1 MGGSWLRVGV
11 VGPLVPYVSGFALEL
26 EGQGYR
32 PGPVCDQVRL
42 MAHVSRWL
50 DGLGLGV
57 DDLTSERVAEF
68 LVVRR
73 RAGYVLRRSAKG
85 VAPLLGYLGRLGVVP
100 VPVLVVAATPDELF
114 LDGYRRYLVEER
126 GLAASTVTSYLHVAG
141 LFLASRSELP
151 GLGLVELRAGEVIE
165 FVLAECCE
173 RSVGSAAYV
182 VTGLRSL
189 LRFCYL
195 EGIIARPL
203 AEAVPAVASRRLA
216 GLPRALDRDAV
227 ARLLKSCDRRTVFG
241 RRDFAVLMLLV
252 RLGLRSGEVAGL
264 RLHDIDW
271 RRGELLV
278 RGKGG
283 KEERLPLPVDV
294 GDAVAGWLGR
304 GRPRCAV
311 REVFTRVRAP
321 HRGLGRAG
329 VSAIVVAAGKRAG
342 LVGVHAHR
350 LRHTAAT
357 ELLRAG
363 AGLGEIGLLLR
374 HESVLTTS
382 IYAKVDRASLRQLAK
397 PWPVSVSGKAAR

>member
-1 MGGSWLRVGV
+1 VLAVAVTPAEVLLEDYRV
-11 VGPLVPYVSGFALEL
+11 
-26 EGQGYR
+26 
-32 PGPVCDQVRL
+32 
-42 MAHVSRWL
+42 
-50 DGLGLGV
+50 
-57 DDLTSERVAEF
+57 
-68 LVVRR
+68 
-73 RAGYVLRRSAKG
+73 
-85 VAPLLGYLGRLGVVP
+85 
-100 VPVLVVAATPDELF
+100 
-114 LDGYRRYLVEER
+114 YLVEER
-126 GLAASTVTSYLHVAG
+126 GLALATVTSYLHVAG
-141 LFLASRSELP
+141 LFLATRSELP
-151 GLGLVELRAGEVIE
+151 GCGLGELRADEVIE
-165 FVLAECCE
+165 FVLAECRE

-182 VTGLRSL
+182 VAGLRSL

-195 EGIIARPL
+195 DGTIARPL

-227 ARLLKSCDRRTVFG
+227 ARLLKSCDRRRASG

-252 RLGLRSGEVAGL
+252 RLGLRSGEVTGL
-264 RLHDIDW
+264 LLDDIDW

-283 KEERLPLPVDV
+283 KQERLPLPVDV

-304 GRPRCAV
+304 GRPRCAA

-321 HRGLGRAG
+321 HGGLGRGG
-329 VSAIVVAAGKRAG
+329 VSAIVLAAGKRAG

-363 AGLGEIGLLLR
+363 AGLGEIGQLLR

-382 IYAKVDRASLRQLAK
+382 IYAKVDRVSLRQLAK
-397 PWPVSVSGKAAR
+397 PWPVSAAGKAAR